1 MLSGTYQDLKYS
13 VRMLRKNPGFACV
26 VVITLALGIGANTAI
41 FSFVNAVIL
50 NPLPFPD
57 ADRLV
62 VINEISKE
70 GAEIGV
76 SLPNFQ
82 DWQVRAKSFEE
93 IAGYR
98 FDTFNLSGMGS
109 PQRLVGQEV
118 TLNYFRILGVQPQL
132 GRTFTEEEGKYTPV
146 GTAVLISD
154 SLWRTTFG
162 SDPNILGRTL
172 NLGGYDYWVIGVMP
186 PRFEFVKKTD
196 LWAPLGGWLVPN
208 SGWFHRENY
217 LGLEAIAKLK
227 SGISV
232 SQGDVEM
239 HQLAAQLSKEHSD
252 TNSGASAYAR
262 SLQSMIVHEVRSTLL
277 VLMGAVGFVLLIACV
292 NIANLSIARALV
304 REQEMGIRMAL
315 GAGRRRL
322 IRQMLT
328 ESLLLSL
335 LGGLAGILCA
345 HWLLSALIKL
355 VPPNLPRID
364 DVQLSGRVLVF
375 TAGLTLLTGLMFGLL
390 PALSAT
396 GTKPA
401 MAFNQRSSTS
411 GPLRRRLFDSLLV
424 AEIAL
429 ALVVVTGA
437 VLMTRTMYKISKV
450 DPGFQSDHVLT
461 MRLDFDAKYISTA
474 KQESFRREVITN
486 IKAIP
491 SVDSAAFTLSLPIE
505 GSQWGSVFIVG
516 DQPVPER
523 TQIPHAAFNPISP
536 EYIKTMRIPLLKGR
550 LFTEA
555 DAEKSQP
562 VVLINE
568 TMARRFWPTE
578 NPIGKR
584 VKQGWPEWTT
594 EQSPWR
600 EVVGVVGDVKLDGV
614 IERTP
619 LHVYLPLS
627 QYPQG
632 SVYLTVR
639 SQVDP
644 QSLTA
649 PIQGAIHAIDSQIS
663 LYEVRTMEDRMK
675 RAVVS
680 QRAAM
685 ILLSS
690 FAVVAILLAVVG
702 IYGVISW
709 NVVQRTREMGVR
721 MALGALRRDVMW
733 LILRRCSLLVFCG
746 VSLGLLGAFAL
757 TRVLGASL
765 SEVGPGKTPLLFGVK
780 ALDPITFIVAPILLA
795 VVAILACCLPA
806 RRATKVDPLLALR
819 YE

>member
-162 SDPNILGRTL
+162 SDPHILGRTL

-186 PRFEFVKKTD
+186 PRFEFIKKTD

-239 HQLAAQLSKEHSD
+239 RQLAAQLSKEHSD

-322 IRQMLT
+322 IRQMLN

-345 HWLLSALIKL
+345 RWLLSALIKL
-355 VPPNLPRID
+355 APPNLARLD
-364 DVQLSGRVLVF
+364 DVQLSGRVLLF
-375 TAGLTLLTGLMFGLL
+375 TAGITLLTGLMFGLL
-390 PALSAT
+390 PAWSAT
-396 GTKPA
+396 RTNSA
-401 MAFNQRSSTS
+401 VVFNQRSSTS
-411 GPLRRRLFDSLLV
+411 GPLRRRLFDGLLV

-429 ALVVVTGA
+429 ALMVVTGA
-437 VLMTRTMYKISKV
+437 GLMTRTMYKIAHV

-461 MRLDFDAKYISTA
+461 MRLDVQDPKYNAT
-474 KQESFRREVITN
+474 KLESFQRDVLTN
-486 IKAIP
+486 VKAIP
-491 SVDSAAFTLSLPIE
+491 GVESAALTLSLPIE
-505 GSQWGSVFIVG
+505 GSQWGSIFIVG
-516 DQPVPER
+516 DQPVPSR
-523 TQIPHAAFNPISP
+523 AVIPHADFNPITP

-550 LFTEA
+550 VFTEA
-555 DAEKSQP
+555 DTAKSPP

-568 TMARRFWPTE
+568 TMARRFWPNE

-584 VKQGWPEWTT
+584 LKQGWPEQTT
-594 EQSPWR
+594 PWR
-600 EVVGVVGDVKLDGV
+600 EVVGVVGDVKMQGV
-614 IERTP
+614 IEPTP
-619 LHVYLPLS
+619 LHIYLPIS
-627 QYPQG
+627 QN
-632 SVYLTVR
+632 SITTMYLVVR
-639 SQVDP
+639 TQVEP
-644 QSLTA
+644 QSLNA
-649 PIQGAIHAIDSQIS
+649 PIQAAVHAVDSQFP
-663 LYEVRTMEDRMK
+663 LYEVRTMEDRMQ

-685 ILLSS
+685 ILLSA
-690 FAVVAILLAVVG
+690 FAIVAMLLAVVG

-709 NVVQRTREMGVR
+709 GVVQRTREMGVR
-721 MALGALRRDVMW
+721 MALGALGRDVMW
-733 LILRRCSLLVFCG
+733 LVLRRCSLLVLSG
-746 VSLGLLGAFAL
+746 VSLGLLGAYAL

-806 RRATKVDPLLALR
+806 RRATKIDPLVALR

>member
-1 MLSGTYQDLKYS
+1 MLSETYQDLKYS
-13 VRMLRKNPGFACV
+13 LRMLRKNPGFVCV

-57 ADRLV
+57 SDRLV
-62 VINEISKE
+62 VIDEISNQGE
-70 GAEIGV
+70 EMSV
-76 SLPNFQ
+76 SLLNFR

-93 IAGYR
+93 IGGYR
-98 FDTFNLSGMGS
+98 FDAFNLTGIGNS
-109 PQRLVGQEV
+109 QRLVGQEV

-132 GRTFTEEEGKYTPV
+132 GRIFTEEEEKYTPV
-146 GTAVLISD
+146 GTAILISD
-154 SLWRTTFG
+154 SLWRSTLG
-162 SDPNILGRTL
+162 SDPNVLGRTL
-172 NLGGYDYWVIGVMP
+172 NLSGDVFTVIGVMP
-186 PRFEFVKKTD
+186 PRFEFVRKTD
-196 LWAPLGGWLVPN
+196 IWAPLGGWLKPD
-208 SGWFHRENY
+208 SAWFDRGNHM
-217 LGLEAIAKLK
+217 GLHTIAKLK
-227 SGISV
+227 PGISP

-239 HQLAAQLSKEHSD
+239 RQLAAQLAQDYPDKNNG
-252 TNSGASAYAR
+252 TSAYAR
-262 SLQSMIVHEVRSTLL
+262 SLQTMMVHEVRSTLL

-292 NIANLSIARALV
+292 NVANLSIARALV

-345 HWLLSALIKL
+345 RWLLSALIKL
-355 VPPNLPRID
+355 APPNLPRLEA
-364 DVQLSGRVLVF
+364 VRLSGRVLLF
-375 TAGLTLLTGLMFGLL
+375 TAGLTLLTGLVFGLL
-390 PALSAT
+390 PAWSAT
-396 GTKPA
+396 SSKPA
-401 MAFNQRSSTS
+401 IAFNQRSSTS
-411 GPLRRRLFDSLLV
+411 GPLRRRLFDGLLV
-424 AEIAL
+424 TEIAL

-437 VLMTRTMYKISKV
+437 GLMTRTMYKIANV
-450 DPGFQSDHVLT
+450 NPGFQSDHILT
-461 MRLDFDAKYISTA
+461 MRLDVDAKYNSTA
-474 KQESFRREVITN
+474 KQESFRRDVITN
-486 IKAIP
+486 LKAIP
-491 SVDSAAFTLSLPIE
+491 GVESAAFTLSLPIE
-505 GSQWGSVFIVG
+505 GSHWGSVFIVG

-523 TQIPHAAFNPISP
+523 TQIPSAAFNPISP
-536 EYIKTMRIPLLKGR
+536 EYIKTMGIPLLQGR

-555 DAEKSQP
+555 DGEKSPP
-562 VVLINE
+562 VVLVNE
-568 TMARRFWPTE
+568 TMARRFWPNE

-600 EVVGVVGDVKLDGV
+600 EVVGVVGDVKMEGV
-614 IERTP
+614 IEKTP

-627 QYPQG
+627 QSGTG

-639 SQVDP
+639 TQVEP
-644 QSLTA
+644 ESLTTQ
-649 PIQGAIHAIDSQIS
+649 IQGAIHAIDSQMP
-663 LYEVRTMEDRMK
+663 LYDVRTMEARMQ

-685 ILLSS
+685 ILLSA
-690 FAVVAILLAVVG
+690 FAIIAMLLAVVG

-709 NVVQRTREMGVR
+709 GVVQRTREMGVR
-721 MALGALRRDVMW
+721 MALGALRKDVMW
-733 LILRRCSLLVFCG
+733 LVLRRCSLLVLTG

-757 TRVLGASL
+757 TRVVGASL
-765 SEVGPGKTPLLFGVK
+765 SEIGPGKTPLLFGVN
-780 ALDPITFIVAPILLA
+780 ALDPITFIVAPIVLA

-806 RRATKVDPLLALR
+806 RRATKIDPLVALR

>member
-1 MLSGTYQDLKYS
+1 MLSATYQDLKYS
-13 VRMLRKNPGFACV
+13 LRMLRKNPGFACV

-41 FSFVNAVIL
+41 FSFVNAVLL
-50 NPLPFPD
+50 NQLPFPD
-57 ADRLV
+57 SDRLV
-62 VINEISKE
+62 VINEITNQGQEMS
-70 GAEIGV
+70 V
-76 SLPNFQ
+76 SLLNFR
-82 DWQVRAKSFEE
+82 DWQTRAKSFEE
-93 IAGYR
+93 IGGYR
-98 FDTFNLSGMGS
+98 FDSFRLLGMGNT
-109 PQRLVGQEV
+109 QRLVGQEV

-132 GRTFTEEEGKYTPV
+132 GRIFTEEEEKYTPV
-146 GTAVLISD
+146 GTVILISD
-154 SLWRTTFG
+154 ELWRSTFG

-172 NLGGYDYWVIGVMP
+172 NLGGDAYTIIGVMP
-186 PRFEFVKKTD
+186 PRFEFVRKSD
-196 LWAPLGGWLVPN
+196 LWAPLGGWLEPN
-208 SGWFHRENY
+208 SAWFDRGNHM
-217 LGLEAIAKLK
+217 GLRSIAKLK
-227 SGISV
+227 QGISA
-232 SQGDVEM
+232 SQGDIEM
-239 HQLAAQLSKEHSD
+239 RQLAAQLAQEYPDKNNG
-252 TNSGASAYAR
+252 TSAYAR
-262 SLQSMIVHEVRSTLL
+262 SLQTMIVHEVRSTLL

-292 NIANLSIARALV
+292 NVANLSIARALV

-322 IRQMLT
+322 IHQMLN

-345 HWLLSALIKL
+345 RWLLSALIRL
-355 VPPNLPRID
+355 APPNLPRID
-364 DVQLSGRVLVF
+364 NVQLNGRVLLF

-390 PALSAT
+390 PAWSAT
-396 GTKPA
+396 RTKPA
-401 MAFNQRSSTS
+401 MAFSQRSSTS
-411 GPLRRRLFDSLLV
+411 GPLRRRLFDALLV

-437 VLMTRTMYKISKV
+437 GLMTRTMYKIANI

-461 MRLDFDAKYISTA
+461 MRLDLGREYNSVA
-474 KQESFRREVITN
+474 KQESFRRDVLTN

-491 SVDSAAFTLSLPIE
+491 RVESAGFTISLPIE
-505 GSQWGSVFIVG
+505 GSEWGSIFIVG

-523 TQIPHAAFNPISP
+523 TQLPSAAFNPISP

-550 LFTEA
+550 LLTEA
-555 DAEKSQP
+555 DAEKSHE

-568 TMARRFWPTE
+568 TMARRFWPNE

-594 EQSPWR
+594 PWR
-600 EVVGVVGDVKLDGV
+600 EVVGVVGDSKLDGV
-614 IERTP
+614 IEKTP

-627 QYPQG
+627 QAPMG
-632 SVYLTVR
+632 SLFLTVR

-644 QSLTA
+644 QSLSA
-649 PIQGAIHAIDSQIS
+649 PIQAAVHALDSQIP

-675 RAVVS
+675 RALVS

-685 ILLSS
+685 ILLSA
-690 FAVVAILLAVVG
+690 FALVAILLAVVG

-709 NVVQRTREMGVR
+709 GVVQRTREMGLR

-733 LILRRCSLLVFCG
+733 LVLRRCSLLVLAG

-757 TRVLGASL
+757 TRVLGSSL
-765 SEVGPGKTPLLFGVK
+765 SDVGPGRTPLLFGVK
-780 ALDPITFIVAPILLA
+780 ALDPITFVVAPILLA
-795 VVAILACCLPA
+795 VVAILACFLPA
-806 RRATKVDPLLALR
+806 RRATKIDPLVALR

>member
-1 MLSGTYQDLKYS
+1 MLSETYQDLKYS
-13 VRMLRKNPGFACV
+13 LRMLRKNPGFACV

-62 VINEISKE
+62 VISEISKE
-70 GAEIGV
+70 GMEIGA

-118 TLNYFRILGVQPQL
+118 TGNYFRILGVQPQL
-132 GRTFTEEEGKYTPV
+132 GRTFTEEEEKFTPV
-146 GTAVLISD
+146 GTALLISD

-162 SDPNILGRTL
+162 SDPNILGRTM

-196 LWAPLGGWLVPN
+196 IWMPLGGWLAPN
-208 SGWFHRENY
+208 SAWFHRENY
-217 LGLEAIAKLK
+217 MGLEAIAKLK
-227 SGISV
+227 PGISV

-252 TNSGASAYAR
+252 TNSGASAYSR
-262 SLQSMIVHEVRSTLL
+262 SLQSLIVHEVRSTLL

-292 NIANLSIARALV
+292 NVANLSIARALV

-322 IRQMLT
+322 IRQMLN

-335 LGGLAGILCA
+335 LGGLAGIVCA
-345 HWLLSALIKL
+345 RWLLAALIKL
-355 VPPNLPRID
+355 APPNLARLD
-364 DVQLSGRVLVF
+364 DVHLSGRVLLF
-375 TAGLTLLTGLMFGLL
+375 TAGITLLTGLLFGLL
-390 PALSAT
+390 PAWSAT
-396 GTKPA
+396 RTKPA
-401 MAFNQRSSTS
+401 MVFNQRSSTS
-411 GPLRRRLFDSLLV
+411 GPLRRHLFDALLV

-429 ALVVVTGA
+429 ALMVVTGA
-437 VLMTRTMYKISKV
+437 VLMTRTMYKIAHV
-450 DPGFQSDHVLT
+450 DPGFQADHLLT
-461 MRLDFDAKYISTA
+461 MRLDVQDPKYNS
-474 KQESFRREVITN
+474 KLESFQRNVLTN

-491 SVDSAAFTLSLPIE
+491 GVESAAFTLSLPIE
-505 GSQWGSVFIVG
+505 GSQWGSIFIVG
-516 DQPVPER
+516 DQPVPSR
-523 TQIPHAAFNPISP
+523 AQIPQADFNPISP
-536 EYIKTMRIPLLKGR
+536 EYIKTMRIPLLRGR
-550 LFTEA
+550 IFTEA
-555 DAEKSQP
+555 DTEKSPQ

-568 TMARRFWPTE
+568 TMARRFWPNE
-578 NPIGKR
+578 DPIGKR
-584 VKQGWPEWTT
+584 VKQGWPEQTT
-594 EQSPWR
+594 PWC
-600 EVVGVVGDVKLDGV
+600 EVVGVVGDVKMQGV
-614 IERTP
+614 IEPTR
-619 LHVYLPLS
+619 LHIYLPIS
-627 QYPQG
+627 QSPIT
-632 SVYLTVR
+632 SMYLVVR
-639 SQVDP
+639 TQVEP
-644 QSLTA
+644 QSLNL
-649 PIQGAIHAIDSQIS
+649 PIQAAVHAVDSQFP
-663 LYEVRTMEDRMK
+663 LYEVRTMEDRMQ

-685 ILLSS
+685 ILLSA
-690 FAVVAILLAVVG
+690 FAIVAMLLAVVG

-709 NVVQRTREMGVR
+709 GVVQRTREMGVR

-733 LILRRCSLLVFCG
+733 LVLRRCSLLVLTG
-746 VSLGLLGAFAL
+746 VSLGLFGAYAL

-780 ALDPITFIVAPILLA
+780 AFDPITFIVAPILLA
-795 VVAILACCLPA
+795 VVALLACCLPA
-806 RRATKVDPLLALR
+806 RRATKIDPLVALR